1 MSEGPKIHNEPHR
14 MRGYKYS
21 RKKLVVCP
29 QEVVGP
35 IYFMAIIII
44 LKLTLKSPYMEA
56 VLDTPGPHK
65 LMSTMPLAG
74 KKIVYAPNDNPS
86 ITDLMQKVEKALG
99 PNIAT
104 FTSVANED
112 EILSR
117 YEANFSSV
125 YMGIVFDFTMSKDLR
140 YIKALKTMCVIDFIY
155 LIYSNIF

>member
-1 MSEGPKIHNEPHR
+1 MNER
-14 MRGYKYS
+14 LQILQIW
-21 RKKLVVCP
+21 KKLVVCP

-56 VLDTPGPHK
+56 VLDTPGPHQ
-65 LMSTMPLAG
+65 LMSTIPLAG
-74 KKIVYAPNDNPS
+74 YLVILKLFIFQTTCFRKKIVYAPNDSPT

-125 YMGIVFDFTMSKDLR
+125 YMGIVFDLTMSKDLR
-140 YIKALKTMCVIDFIY
+140 YIRARKTNHTY
-155 LIYSNIF
+155 IFWQV